1 MIKFIWA
8 MVFLGSLQ
16 IVKNWKIIFIMIGM
30 VFFLWFFTIGGTIAL
45 SVLAGK

>member
-16 IVKNWKIIFIMIGM
+16 IVKNWKIIFIMVGM
-30 VFFLWFFTIGGTIAL
+30 VFLLWFFTIGGTIAL
-45 SVLAGK
+45 SVLGGQ